1 MVCSCPTTA
10 TGVALTIQ
18 LLYREGFARLAAGC
32 QHQDPRGP
40 SPPTRPTS
48 GHLDSSNQS
57 SLKGHSPA
65 LSATSGARHP
75 CGTSGSPG
83 WQRPRG
89 LRPSGSGGGGS
100 CHNPGASRS
109 PLGTLP
115 SHPARVAG
123 FHGGGR
129 ARGLAWGR
137 GRASQETEGPAGQR
151 VQGHSDPEHQ
161 EIILYNHPKQ
171 RYFLKSLNY
180 FQLFGD
186 DPAFFFSPQTSC
198 Q

>member
-18 LLYREGFARLAAGC
+18 LPYREGFARLAAGC

-40 SPPTRPTS
+40 SPPTPPTS

-89 LRPSGSGGGGS
+89 LRPSGSGGGGPATTQVPAGPLS
-100 CHNPGASRS
+100 GPFPPTPPGWPGSTVVGELVDWHGAGGAPARRQRDPPGSASRAIQ
-109 PLGTLP
+109 TP
-115 SHPARVAG
+115 SIR
-123 FHGGGR
+123 
-129 ARGLAWGR
+129 
-137 GRASQETEGPAGQR
+137 
-151 VQGHSDPEHQ
+151 
-161 EIILYNHPKQ
+161 
-171 RYFLKSLNY
+171 KS
-180 FQLFGD
+180 FCTTTRSRDIF
-186 DPAFFFSPQTSC
+186 
-198 Q
+198 

>member
-18 LLYREGFARLAAGC
+18 LPYREGFARLAAGC

-89 LRPSGSGGGGS
+89 LRPSGSGGGGVLPQPRCQPVPS
-100 CHNPGASRS
+100 RDPSLPPRQGGRVPRWWASSWTGMGPGARQ
-109 PLGTLP
+109 PGDRGTRRA
-115 SHPARVAG
+115 ARPG
-123 FHGGGR
+123 PFR
-129 ARGLAWGR
+129 P
-137 GRASQETEGPAGQR
+137 RASGNHF
-151 VQGHSDPEHQ
+151 VQPPEA
-161 EIILYNHPKQ
+161 EIFFKKPK
-171 RYFLKSLNY
+171 
-180 FQLFGD
+180 LF
-186 DPAFFFSPQTSC
+186 SVVR
-198 Q
+198 